1 MPVLEVSYNLN
12 FNVNIDGVNYFING
26 NYVEVGITG
35 LRDSLGFSLFQKSV
49 EEKQP
54 DENYS
59 VKDIMKMFFR
69 DPYDENYKEGF
80 LMNVSEDESMDEQ
93 FPDHPLSMLR
103 KYVKWVIEN
112 N

>member
-1 MPVLEVSYNLN
+1 
-12 FNVNIDGVNYFING
+12 
-26 NYVEVGITG
+26 
-35 LRDSLGFSLFQKSV
+35 
-49 EEKQP
+49 
-54 DENYS
+54 
-59 VKDIMKMFFR
+59 MFFR